1 MLRRVYDLS
10 TRDLVLSLIGQ
21 GLSQSAVSRRTGVS
35 RATIRDWQRRD
46 RPMTDRARCPR
57 CAAPPRLPEEPAA
70 YAYLL
75 GLYLG
80 DGCISRAPRTFTLR
94 IACAEAWPGLV
105 EECTRAVRAVRPD
118 NAVRLV
124 RKEGCVMVT
133 SSSNHW
139 PCLFPQHGPGRKHE
153 RPIVLAPWQ
162 REIVDEHGWAFV
174 RGLVHS
180 DGCRVVNWTTRLVGG
195 QRKRYEYPRYF
206 FTNTSADIID
216 LCTAAL
222 DALGVS
228 WTHLRQSRAAQ
239 TVSVARRDSVALMD
253 RHVGPKF

>member
-1 MLRRVYDLS
+1 MEQHAPEVRSTALGMVRQGIPYREISERLGVPRGTIGWWRHEERRAAGTPFFREHD
-10 TRDLVLSLIGQ
+10 
-21 GLSQSAVSRRTGVS
+21 
-35 RATIRDWQRRD
+35 
-46 RPMTDRARCPR
+46 CPR
-57 CAAPPRLPEEPAA
+57 CRPRAFDRAA
-70 YAYLL
+70 YSYLL

-80 DGCISRAPRTFTLR
+80 DGHIVCKPGQQHLSIFYSD
-94 IACAEAWPGLV
+94 EWPGLIAAA
-105 EECTRAVRAVRPD
+105 EEAIRRVMPLPGVHRRQ
-118 NAVRLV
+118 
-124 RKEGCVMVT
+124 KEGCTEVK
-133 SSSNHW
+133 SYSGHW

-206 FTNTSADIID
+206 FTNTSADIIG

-253 RHVGPKF
+253 RHVGPKS